1 MENIEAQLNLTAK
14 IEKQAN
20 IVLSVSRITILLWFL
35 IYVIVYG
42 YKFNLLNNPSEG
54 SGFGFV
60 IILSGSFI
68 VSLFLAASS
77 VVCSVT
83 GFVIL
88 LKLKNLVLRK
98 KLLLFSIASFVVVVI
113 TFFLVRSYLIGIL
126 H

>member
-77 VVCSVT
+77 VVCSIG
-83 GFVIL
+83 GFLVL
-88 LKLKNLVLRK
+88 PKLENFSLRK
-98 KLLLFSIASFVVVVI
+98 KILIFSTILPLVVVV
-113 TFFLVRSYLIGIL
+113 TSFLVRAYILGIFK
-126 H
+126 